1 MLDTRVEE
9 IFEDLKK
16 FLSPGSMW
24 QHILVPQHDLL
35 KSFGTPTTKFKIAQ
49 SVFIPLLQV
58 YTSFHTP
65 DIEKKIPKSLTVS
78 QNYVLKR
85 YWHLKIIHHQIQSR
99 HHNLQVKWKPDID
112 MVFTF
117 TYYHLFPFAMNLRLD
132 YLWQIIE

>member
-35 KSFGTPTTKFKIAQ
+35 KSFGTPTTKLKIAQ
-49 SVFIPLLQV
+49 RVFIPLLQV

-65 DIEKKIPKSLTVS
+65 DIEKKNSKEFNSFSKLCFKTILAFKNNTS
-78 QNYVLKR
+78 
-85 YWHLKIIHHQIQSR
+85 
-99 HHNLQVKWKPDID
+99 PDTIKA
-112 MVFTF
+112 
-117 TYYHLFPFAMNLRLD
+117 P
-132 YLWQIIE
+132 